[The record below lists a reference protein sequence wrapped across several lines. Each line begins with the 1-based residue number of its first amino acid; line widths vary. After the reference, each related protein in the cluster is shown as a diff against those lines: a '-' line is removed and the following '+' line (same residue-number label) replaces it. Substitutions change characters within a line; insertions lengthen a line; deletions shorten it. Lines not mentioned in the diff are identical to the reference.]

1 MATTSDLKS
10 GVIINYNNDL
20 HSVVSVEHRTPG
32 NLRAFFQ
39 VKMKNLKNGKMIE
52 NRFRSGEDI
61 QVERLDSGNYQY
73 LYKDGADYVF
83 MDQESFDQVTIPGDT
98 IGKSGNFLKESEIV
112 QIFFHNL
119 KVVSIEMPPHVYL
132 KVTSAPPGVKG
143 DTATGATKPVVLE
156 TGAIVNAP
164 LFINEGDVL
173 RVDSRTGDYIERAK
187 L

>member
-10 GVIINYNNDL
+10 GVIINYNKEL

-32 NLRAFFQ
+32 NLRAFYQ
-39 VKMKNLKNGKMIE
+39 VKMRNLKNGKIIE

-61 QVERLDSGNYQY
+61 QIERLESGNFQY

-83 MDQESFDQVTIPGDT
+83 MDNETFEQINLPDEL
-98 IGKSGNFLKESEIV
+98 IGKSGGYLKEGEIIQV
-112 QIFFHNL
+112 YFHNT
-119 KVVSIEMPPHVYL
+119 KPMSVEIPPHVYL
-132 KVTSAPPGVKG
+132 KVTSAPPGIKG
-143 DTATGATKPVVLE
+143 DTATGATKPVTLE

-173 RVDSRTGDYIERAK
+173 RVDTRTGEYIERAK
-187 L
+187 Q